1 LNRYKDFAKIYD
13 ELINTDIDYKRWANV
28 ILELSKE
35 LNVNFEDYLDIACG
49 TGNLTKELC
58 IDFKN
63 TWAVDLSVEMLTE
76 AEAKLRTENKRAK
89 FICQDITE
97 LQLNRKFDLVTCCLD
112 STNYIIDKEQLELYF
127 SGVYNHLKENGVF
140 IFDINSYYKL
150 TEVLGDNVFTYD
162 SEDVVYVWENSLED
176 DIVNMYL
183 TFFIK
188 QDEFYRRFDE
198 EHEERAYKEESI
210 EYFLH
215 KVGFSIIKKLDN
227 YEYKDVRKNTER
239 IVYVLKK

>member
-1 LNRYKDFAKIYD
+1 MNRYKDFAKIYD

-28 ILELSKE
+28 ILELAKK

-58 IDFKN
+58 SEFKN

-76 AEAKLRTENKRAK
+76 AEVKLRSESKKAK

-97 LQLNRKFDLVTCCLD
+97 LQLNRRFDLVTCCLD
-112 STNYIIDKEQLELYF
+112 STNYIIDKGQLEVYF
-127 SGVYNHLKENGVF
+127 SGVYNHMKENGVF

-150 TEVLGDNVFTYD
+150 TEVLGDNIFTYD
-162 SEDVVYVWENSLED
+162 SEDVVYVWENNLED

-188 QDEFYRRFDE
+188 QDEVYRRFDE
-198 EHEERAYKEESI
+198 EHEERAYKEEALECI
-210 EYFLH
+210 LH
-215 KVGFSIIKKLDN
+215 KIGFSIIKKLDN
-227 YEYKDVRKNTER
+227 YEYKDIEKNTER